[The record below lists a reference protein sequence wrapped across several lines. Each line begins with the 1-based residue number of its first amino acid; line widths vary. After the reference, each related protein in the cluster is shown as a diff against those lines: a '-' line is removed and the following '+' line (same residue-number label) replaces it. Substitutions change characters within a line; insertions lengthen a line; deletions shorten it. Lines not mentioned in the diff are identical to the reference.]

1 MGVLD
6 TELVRFAEDFIRT
19 QGGVSGLVS
28 KLDALGLGDVART
41 WTANGANRP
50 ISAAQLQRVVGFQA
64 LTELGAKHGVS
75 PDAVAAKFAEV
86 LPAIVDKLTVRTGT
100 ASGPYPWTGTRKR

>member
-6 TELVRFAEDFIRT
+6 TELVRFAEDFIRK

-41 WTANGANRP
+41 WTARGANRP
-50 ISAAQLQRVVGFQA
+50 ITGAQLQRVAGIQA
-64 LTELGAKHGVS
+64 LTEFGAKHGLS
-75 PDAVAAKFAEV
+75 PDAVATKLAEI
-86 LPAIVDKLTVRTGT
+86 LPAIVDKLTVREGT
-100 ASGPYPWTGTRKR
+100 GPYPWTGTRKR